1 MAKIDKE
8 KLIELRRDGKT
19 TGECAKEL
27 GCSVEAVRYRL
38 KKLEADEF
46 QEPADSIDASDY
58 IAEKQLQS
66 ADDEICYEPV
76 NPVPETER
84 KTAAEWLAAEE
95 EAERNAA
102 EKEAELAKLKIRA
115 IPSDPPVGMYA
126 DVVYDPR
133 RGLYPVPPI
142 DRKTFWECRRD
153 DLRRA
158 ICDYA
163 CEGLRVDPKWVEEY
177 NELIERCKE

>member
-19 TGECAKEL
+19 TGECAKEF
-27 GCSVEAVRYRL
+27 GRSVEAVRYRL
-38 KKLEADEF
+38 KKLEADEL

-76 NPVPETER
+76 NPIPETER
-84 KTAAEWLAAEE
+84 KTAAECLTAEE
-95 EAERNAA
+95 
-102 EKEAELAKLKIRA
+102 EAELAKLKIRA

-126 DVVYDPR
+126 DVLYDPR

-142 DRKTFWECRRD
+142 DRKTFWEWRRD

-163 CEGLRVDPKWVEEY
+163 CEGLRVDPEWVEEY

>member
-19 TGECAKEL
+19 AGECAKEL

-38 KKLEADEF
+38 KKLEADEL

-76 NPVPETER
+76 VLFPVEER
-84 KTAAEWLAAEE
+84 KTVAQRLAEE
-95 EAERNAA
+95 EE
-102 EKEAELAKLKIRA
+102 EAKMKIRTEELA
-115 IPSDPPVGMYA
+115 DPIIGDYA
-126 DVVYDPR
+126 DIVYDQVVDDTLPT
-133 RGLYPVPPI
+133 LPPPPI
-142 DRKTFWECRRD
+142 DRMTFWGMRRD
-153 DLRRA
+153 ELRSA

-163 CEGLRVDPKWVEEY
+163 CEGLRVDPEWVDEY